1 MKKPVSLK
9 IRYYKASTSISSPSV
24 KAIKALENSSA
35 LKPFPKRFQANN
47 NNKPNV
53 YNGFIR
59 PFDTRT
65 DTFQQTFLGWPLR
78 MIAIYPTRRH
88 RFFLYGFV
96 GNC

>member
-1 MKKPVSLK
+1 M
-9 IRYYKASTSISSPSV
+9 SSPSV
-24 KAIKALENSSA
+24 KAIKALAKPSA
-35 LKPFPKRFQANN
+35 AKTFLTRLQASNN
-47 NNKPNV
+47 DKPNV
-53 YNGFIR
+53 NTGFSR

-65 DTFQQTFLGWPLR
+65 DTFHQTFLGWPLR